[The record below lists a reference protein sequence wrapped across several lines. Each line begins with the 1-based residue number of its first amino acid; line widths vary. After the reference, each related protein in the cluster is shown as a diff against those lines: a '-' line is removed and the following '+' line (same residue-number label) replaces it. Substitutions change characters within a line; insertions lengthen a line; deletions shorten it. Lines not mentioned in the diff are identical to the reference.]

1 MRIISGFLKGK
12 RIDFL
17 KSSTTRPLRDFVKE
31 SAFNLIKHSNLINI
45 SLADARVLDFY
56 SGIGSFGIE
65 CISRGAREITFVE
78 NDIMALITLKKNIE
92 NLKIQNKT
100 KIFEKKVVLFLKQFN
115 QKNKYEIIFL
125 DPPFSEKFYVEELKI
140 IKELNIVKKNHI
152 IIIHREDK
160 TTDDLTGILDIVM
173 IKKYGRSKVIFGKF
187 KLDGV

>member
-45 SLADARVLDFY
+45 SLEDSRVLDFY

-65 CISRGAREITFVE
+65 CISRGAKEITFVE

>member
-1 MRIISGFLKGK
+1 MKNIILV
-12 RIDFL
+12 
-17 KSSTTRPLRDFVKE
+17 PYRD
-31 SAFNLIKHSNLINI
+31 
-45 SLADARVLDFY
+45 
-56 SGIGSFGIE
+56 
-65 CISRGAREITFVE
+65 REIDMKYFLE
-78 NDIMALITLKKNIE
+78 NSFPLLKKNIE

>member
-45 SLADARVLDFY
+45 SLEDARVLDFY

>member
-45 SLADARVLDFY
+45 SLEDSRVLDFY

-65 CISRGAREITFVE
+65 CISRGAKEITFVE

-140 IKELNIVKKNHI
+140 IKELNIVKKI
-152 IIIHREDK
+152 I
-160 TTDDLTGILDIVM
+160 
-173 IKKYGRSKVIFGKF
+173 
-187 KLDGV
+187 